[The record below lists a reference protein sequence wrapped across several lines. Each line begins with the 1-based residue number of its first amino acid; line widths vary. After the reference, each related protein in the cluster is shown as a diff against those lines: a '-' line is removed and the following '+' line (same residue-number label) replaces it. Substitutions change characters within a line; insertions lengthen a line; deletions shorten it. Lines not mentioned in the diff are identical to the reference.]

1 MHKFHNMHLDWSV
14 CFADDQQ
21 LKEPLI
27 SAEAKS
33 DTDSHDSSSVHVSLH
48 QIHRH
53 EEVKLPISQMP
64 DGHSIFSDDH
74 EPASCSC
81 LPPFLFSRVSIG
93 GQKNS
98 MIDFFPLLIIDILV
112 CFLPVDFQQIEKGIF
127 SHLCRIHPGSQ
138 GWASATSA

>member
-1 MHKFHNMHLDWSV
+1 MHKFHNKHLDWSV
-14 CFADDQQ
+14 RFADDQQ
-21 LKEPLI
+21 LKKPLM
-27 SAEAKS
+27 SVESKS
-33 DTDSHDSSSVHVSLH
+33 DTDPHDSSSVRVSLH

-64 DGHSIFSDDH
+64 DRHPILSDDH

-98 MIDFFPLLIIDILV
+98 MTDFFAL
-112 CFLPVDFQQIEKGIF
+112 
-127 SHLCRIHPGSQ
+127 
-138 GWASATSA
+138 